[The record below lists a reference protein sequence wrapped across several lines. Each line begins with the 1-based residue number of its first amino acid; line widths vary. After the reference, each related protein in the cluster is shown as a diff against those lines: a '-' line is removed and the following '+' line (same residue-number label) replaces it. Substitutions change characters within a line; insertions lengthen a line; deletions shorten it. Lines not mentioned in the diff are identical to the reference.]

1 MQIEMDKITNW
12 HNVNKLSVNTAKTK
26 LILFRSTNKRQK
38 QNITISMN
46 NENLKQVKSTTFL
59 GIVIDECL
67 TWKNHLNS
75 ISKKI
80 IKSASIISRIRHF
93 TNLKSL
99 KLVYYALVYPYL
111 IYGNLIWGNTYKNRI
126 SKLVNI
132 KKNIVRLMT
141 FKSYFE
147 HSEPI
152 FNDLQILDLY
162 KINSYLTCLFMF
174 RYYNLQNLPE
184 MFENYFSK
192 NNEFHSYN
200 TRSSSLLHKTYKRTN
215 YT

>member
-1 MQIEMDKITNW
+1 
-12 HNVNKLSVNTAKTK
+12 
-26 LILFRSTNKRQK
+26 
-38 QNITISMN
+38 
-46 NENLKQVKSTTFL
+46 
-59 GIVIDECL
+59 
-67 TWKNHLNS
+67 
-75 ISKKI
+75 
-80 IKSASIISRIRHF
+80 
-93 TNLKSL
+93 
-99 KLVYYALVYPYL
+99 
-111 IYGNLIWGNTYKNRI
+111 
-126 SKLVNI
+126 
-132 KKNIVRLMT
+132 MT

-147 HSEPI
+147 HSEPL

-215 YT
+215 YTKHSLACKGIDVWNGLDNHYKKTGSYSTFKTKIKKYFLQINSVT